1 MDTSG
6 TLDEA
11 LRAKLLAA
19 AVPTLVSTLFRMGFA
34 NTFLRNPKALNPAS
48 PRMVGTAFT
57 MRTIAMRE
65 DVREAIADGRMANL
79 QARAFDRIGPG
90 QVLVCGAEGM
100 RETALLGD
108 VISTSFLVH
117 GVAGVVVDGSV
128 SDGAA
133 IGALDLPVYCLGDA
147 ALPFTSHR
155 HVVELEVPISCDG
168 VPVMP
173 GDVLVGDA
181 NGVVCIP
188 QDKAQEVAEIAA
200 ERELM
205 ETFVVE
211 RVRAGAPLAG
221 TYPPDEATR
230 RAYQAWLN
238 ARNAA
243 ARD

>member
-1 MDTSG
+1 MPTSD
-6 TLDEA
+6 TLDGA
-11 LRAKLLAA
+11 VRAKLLSA

-34 NTFLRNPKALNPAS
+34 NTFLRNPKALNPAA
-48 PRMVGTAFT
+48 PRMVGTAYT

-65 DVREAIADGRMANL
+65 DFRVAIADGRMANL
-79 QARAFDRIGPG
+79 QARAFDEIRAG
-90 QVLVCGAEGM
+90 QVLVCGAEGV
-100 RETALLGD
+100 RETALLSD
-108 VISTSFLVH
+108 IISTSFLVR
-117 GVAGVVVDGSV
+117 GIAGVVVDGSV

-181 NGVVCIP
+181 NGVVCIL
-188 QDKAQEVAEIAA
+188 QDKPAEVAEIAA

-230 RAYQAWLN
+230 RAYQAWLS
-238 ARNAA
+238 ARSAA
-243 ARD
+243 QD